1 MRKITIASCVA
12 LSFFLSGCDQ
22 KPKSSGA
29 EPDSVEGSAVAIQTG
44 FFESLKDLSNK
55 YLATV
60 DDSREQND
68 ARNNIKKFIDVAP
81 QLEYFTCKAVEKTDP
96 KELWATSF
104 AGTLQSLVA
113 LAGVLS
119 GSDATESLIDGIK
132 CETDNGIKLILSL
145 YLSSDE
151 KSEYLSKVDSTE
163 TIYINDILKFS
174 GEIKQFQ
181 YPVKGKSSEFR
192 VGLNQ
197 TSLFGNNAQLTTD
210 VVEHP
215 EKLVVLY
222 IKVNSLSV
230 ISPNGEK
237 DLLAPFLSARAQAAA
252 EVRAAEEAASAAAK
266 EASDQAAAAAKEA
279 SDQAAA
285 AAKEAEDK
293 AAAEALAA
301 SEAAKRIGGGI

>member
-1 MRKITIASCVA
+1 M
-12 LSFFLSGCDQ
+12 
-22 KPKSSGA
+22 
-29 EPDSVEGSAVAIQTG
+29 
-44 FFESLKDLSNK
+44 
-55 YLATV
+55 
-60 DDSREQND
+60 
-68 ARNNIKKFIDVAP
+68 
-81 QLEYFTCKAVEKTDP
+81 
-96 KELWATSF
+96 
-104 AGTLQSLVA
+104 
-113 LAGVLS
+113 
-119 GSDATESLIDGIK
+119 
-132 CETDNGIKLILSL
+132 
-145 YLSSDE
+145 
-151 KSEYLSKVDSTE
+151 
-163 TIYINDILKFS
+163 KFS

-181 YPVKGKSSEFR
+181 YPVKGGSSEFR

-252 EVRAAEEAASAAAK
+252 EVKAAEEAASAAAK